1 MNPKIVGRTALKIAE
16 MAGITVP
23 AGTKLL
29 VSEQDPMNVS
39 KKNPYSREKLCPV
52 IAYMTYKT
60 FKEGVAMMEANLD
73 HEGKGHSIAVHSNT
87 PENVEYAA
95 IRCCVSRVVVN
106 QPSGTT
112 GGGSPTNGFTPTTTL
127 GCGTW
132 GNNSFAGNLNYE
144 QFINITRVG
153 YPYDESY
160 LPDTAKAFED

>member
-1 MNPKIVGRTALKIAE
+1 
-16 MAGITVP
+16 
-23 AGTKLL
+23 
-29 VSEQDPMNVS
+29 
-39 KKNPYSREKLCPV
+39 
-52 IAYMTYKT
+52 
-60 FKEGVAMMEANLD
+60 MMEANLD

-144 QFINITRVG
+144 QFINIARVG
-153 YPYDESY
+153 YPFDESY
-160 LPDTAKAFED
+160 LPDTDKAFED

>member
-1 MNPKIVGRTALKIAE
+1 
-16 MAGITVP
+16 
-23 AGTKLL
+23 
-29 VSEQDPMNVS
+29 
-39 KKNPYSREKLCPV
+39 
-52 IAYMTYKT
+52 
-60 FKEGVAMMEANLD
+60 MMEANLE

-132 GNNSFAGNLNYE
+132 GNNILCENVDYKHL
-144 QFINITRVG
+144 INI
-153 YPYDESY
+153 SKIA
-160 LPDTAKAFED
+160 LPLDVEVPSAEELFKD